1 MLAMKPVVYES
12 LFSNKTV
19 FGRQTPFKAW
29 TEWNI
34 PQKTRLSHDQDPGF
48 RDIPEAQESFELS
61 QP

>member
-1 MLAMKPVVYES
+1 MLATKLVVYES

-34 PQKTRLSHDQDPGF
+34 LQKTRLSHDQDPGF
-48 RDIPEAQESFELS
+48 RDILEA
-61 QP
+61 